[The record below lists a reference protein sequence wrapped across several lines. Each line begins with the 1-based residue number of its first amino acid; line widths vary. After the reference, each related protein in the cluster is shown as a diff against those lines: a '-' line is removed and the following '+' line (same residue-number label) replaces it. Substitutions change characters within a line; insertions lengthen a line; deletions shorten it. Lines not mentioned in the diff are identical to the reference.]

1 MKNEEILSVILSF
14 FLFFFFSFLQFRL
27 CLSFLSRISN
37 VGDEGMNDD
46 YGWLLTL

>member
-14 FLFFFFSFLQFRL
+14 FLQFRL

-37 VGDEGMNDD
+37 MGKE
-46 YGWLLTL
+46 